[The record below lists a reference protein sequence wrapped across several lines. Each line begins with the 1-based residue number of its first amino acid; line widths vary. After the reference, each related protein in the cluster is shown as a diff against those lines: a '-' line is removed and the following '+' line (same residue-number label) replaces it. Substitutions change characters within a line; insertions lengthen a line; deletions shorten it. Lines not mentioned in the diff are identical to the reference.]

1 MDTLY
6 KIQKAE
12 LERHELYKKAGNSKA
27 SAADVARIQEL
38 TSQLSVLWDQ
48 HRREDAQRRWGE
60 SRGAAKKTS
69 AA

>member
-38 TSQLSVLWDQ
+38 TNQLMVLWDQ
-48 HRREDAQRRWGE
+48 HRREDAQRRWGA
-60 SRGAAKKTS
+60 SRSVAKKTD

>member
-38 TSQLSVLWDQ
+38 ASQLSILWDQ

-60 SRGAAKKTS
+60 NRGVAKATDAA
-69 AA
+69 